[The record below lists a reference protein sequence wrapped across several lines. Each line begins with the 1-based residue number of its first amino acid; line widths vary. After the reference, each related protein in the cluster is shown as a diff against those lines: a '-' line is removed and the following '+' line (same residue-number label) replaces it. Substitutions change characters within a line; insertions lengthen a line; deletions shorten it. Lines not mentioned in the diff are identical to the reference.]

1 MHVMTVAARL
11 AGLRR
16 SAGLSMQAAAGAAG
30 LNTSTIYRI
39 EHGLVAPRESTAR
52 LLLALYGQRAHQHW
66 VVSLLRGEREPGW
79 FDAPEV
85 PLRLGP
91 FLAMEDT
98 AEIVYAYHPRCVPP
112 LLQTPA
118 YAEAAARSASGHDGH
133 DGQDGDPVAL
143 VTRRQEILDRPRA
156 PHLWAVLDRV
166 ALADPPLAVAAD
178 RREQL
183 DAVVSASKRPNVAVQ
198 ITRPAADTGL
208 LYQGPPFT
216 LLRFPEPDRPDAL
229 VLHLLHG
236 PVLAGG
242 RECAEDHQKAFAR
255 LSLSA
260 FGVDDTFEVLDT
272 VRRALPG

>member
-52 LLLALYGQRAHQHW
+52 LLLALYGQRACQHW

-98 AEIVYAYHPRCVPP
+98 AEIVYAYHPRHVPP

-118 YAEAAARSASGHDGH
+118 YAEAAARSTP
-133 DGQDGDPVAL
+133 GQDGEPAAL

-166 ALADPPLAVAAD
+166 ALADPPLTAAAD

-198 ITRPAADTGL
+198 ITRPAADSGL
-208 LYQGPPFT
+208 LYHGPPFT

-242 RECAEDHQKAFAR
+242 RECAEDHHKAFAR

-260 FGVDDTFEVLDT
+260 FGVDDTFAVLDT
-272 VRRALPG
+272 VRRALTG